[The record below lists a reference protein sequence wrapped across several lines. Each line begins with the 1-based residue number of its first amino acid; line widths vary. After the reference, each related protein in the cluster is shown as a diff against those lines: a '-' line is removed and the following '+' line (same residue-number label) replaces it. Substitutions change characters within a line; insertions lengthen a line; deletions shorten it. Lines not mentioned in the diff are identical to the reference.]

1 MSSLLS
7 EGPVVVVNV
16 FKFVNLALAAAAA
29 CGGAGGA
36 AACREVLFLLR
47 LTNSPLFGFLD
58 EPVLVVIFYFAF
70 LSLPR
75 LFSSLAASLAGRGR
89 PRPHRGRHW
98 FSLGRP

>member
-16 FKFVNLALAAAAA
+16 FKFVNLALAGA
-29 CGGAGGA
+29 GGSGGA

-47 LTNSPLFGFLD
+47 LTNSPLFSFLD

-75 LFSSLAASLAGRGR
+75 LFSSLAGR

>member
-16 FKFVNLALAAAAA
+16 FKFVNLALA
-29 CGGAGGA
+29 GGAGGGGSG

-47 LTNSPLFGFLD
+47 LTNSPLFSFLD

-75 LFSSLAASLAGRGR
+75 LFSSLAGR

>member
-16 FKFVNLALAAAAA
+16 FKFVNLALA
-29 CGGAGGA
+29 GGGGGGSG

-47 LTNSPLFGFLD
+47 LTNSPLFSFLD

-75 LFSSLAASLAGRGR
+75 LFSSLAGR

>member
-16 FKFVNLALAAAAA
+16 FNFVNLALVAAA

-47 LTNSPLFGFLD
+47 LTNSPLFSFLD

-75 LFSSLAASLAGRGR
+75 LFSSLAGR

>member
-1 MSSLLS
+1 MNSLLS
-7 EGPVVVVNV
+7 EAAVIVVDV
-16 FKFVNLALAAAAA
+16 FKFVYLSLA
-29 CGGAGGA
+29 GAGVGGA

-47 LTNSPLFGFLD
+47 LTNSPLFSFLD